1 MSARSFAA
9 LIALLAWAVLVMHVQ
24 VGLDRRPHWT
34 LWQELWRTGRYF
46 TILTNGL
53 VAAALTAVAAGWRI
67 PAGWAAGLTLWMGIV
82 ALVYHGILS
91 RDLSGLRWWT
101 DQGMHSAVPGAL
113 ALWWWAFAPKM
124 GLRRIHAVWWLGW
137 PAFYL
142 AYALLRGEVDGRH
155 PYFFID
161 PPRIGWDQVALW
173 ILGLG
178 VTFWLLGLGMVA
190 LARRLSSDRPRP
202 AGDAPAD
209 PRPQ

>member
-1 MSARSFAA
+1 M
-9 LIALLAWAVLVMHVQ
+9 IALLTWAVLVMHVQ

-46 TILTNGL
+46 TILTNAL
-53 VAAALTAVAAGWRI
+53 TAATMTAVAAGWRV

-101 DQGMHSAVPGAL
+101 DQGMHTAVPAAVG
-113 ALWWWAFAPKM
+113 LWWWACAPKD
-124 GLRRIHAVWWLGW
+124 GLRRLHAVWWLGW
-137 PAFYL
+137 PALYL
-142 AYALLRGEVDGRH
+142 AYALVRGEIDGRH

-161 PPRIGWDQVALW
+161 PPRIGWDMVALW

-178 VTFWLLGLGMVA
+178 LVFWLFGLGMVA
-190 LARRLSSDRPRP
+190 LARWISSDRPRP
-202 AGDAPAD
+202 AGAVPAD
-209 PRPQ
+209 PRPR